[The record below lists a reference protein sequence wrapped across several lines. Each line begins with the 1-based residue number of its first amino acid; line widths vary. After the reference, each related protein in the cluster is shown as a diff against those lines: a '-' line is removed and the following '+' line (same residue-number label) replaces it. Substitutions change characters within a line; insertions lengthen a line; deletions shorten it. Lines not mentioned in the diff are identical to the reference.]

1 MKERSSAMSNY
12 DFDLFVIGGGSG
24 GVACARR
31 ASEYTSRVAICEDN
45 QWGGTCVHRGCV
57 PKKLLVAASHF
68 GYDRELAPAFGWQKP
83 SDEFSW
89 SILRDN
95 KTKELERLGG
105 FYTKLL
111 KDNGIRQI
119 DGRGRLIGPHE
130 VEVGDQTYTAERI
143 LLATGGKP
151 WVPSGIEGAELGITS
166 DQIFDLDEFPKT
178 LAVVGSGYI
187 GTEFAGI
194 MRGLGSEVHQFFRSD
209 FVLPGF
215 DRDIR
220 TTVQEEMT
228 KFGVHFHTEE
238 EIEKISKAADGLLLQ
253 MKSGGTLRVDQ
264 ILLATGRTPRTHDTG
279 LENVGIELGGKGE
292 VPVNSGYQTSVPSI
306 YAIGD
311 LTKRFELTPVAI
323 AEGRALA
330 EHFFNEQQINVN
342 YSDLAT
348 AVFSHPEV
356 GTVGM
361 TEDEL
366 RSQKRD
372 FDVYRAKFRPMRFT
386 LPDKPYRGLIKLLVC
401 PSSDRVLGCHLVGE
415 HTGELIQTLA
425 ICLTADA
432 TKAIFDKTVA
442 VHPTFAEELVLMR
455 KPSEE
460 HRF

>member
-1 MKERSSAMSNY
+1 MSNY

-57 PKKLLVAASHF
+57 PKKLLVASSNF
-68 GYDRELAPAFGWQKP
+68 GYDRELVSAYGWQTP
-83 SDEFSW
+83 AADFSW
-89 SILRDN
+89 PVLRDN
-95 KTKELERLGG
+95 KTRELQRLGG

-111 KDNGIRQI
+111 KDNGITRI
-119 DGRGRLIGPHE
+119 DGRGELVGPHE
-130 VEVGDQTYTAERI
+130 VRVGEKTYSAERI

-151 WVPSGIEGAELGITS
+151 WVPSGIEGSELGITS
-166 DQIFDLDEFPKT
+166 DQIFDLPEFPKT
-178 LAVVGSGYI
+178 LAIVGSGYI

-194 MRGLGSEVHQFFRSD
+194 MRGLGSDVHQFFRSKL
-209 FVLPGF
+209 VLPGF

-220 TTVQEEMT
+220 ATVQEEMG
-228 KFGVHFHTEE
+228 KYGVVFHPEDG
-238 EIEKISKAADGLLLQ
+238 IEKISQSGKAFSLTI
-253 MKSGGTLRVDQ
+253 KSGGTLLVDQ
-264 ILLATGRTPRTHDTG
+264 VLLATGRTPRSQDTG
-279 LENVGIELGGKGE
+279 LENVGIKLGPKNQ
-292 VPVNSGYQTSVPSI
+292 VPVNSGYQTEVPSV

-311 LTKRFELTPVAI
+311 LTKRYELTPVAI

-330 EHFFNEQQINVN
+330 ESFFNGQPLDVN
-342 YSDLAT
+342 YADLAT

-356 GTVGM
+356 GTAGL

-366 RSQKRD
+366 RSQERD
-372 FDVYRAKFRPMRFT
+372 FDIYRAKFRPMKFT

-401 PSSDRVLGCHLVGE
+401 PKTDRVLGCHLVGDG
-415 HTGELIQTLA
+415 TGELIQALA
-425 ICLTADA
+425 ICLTADV

-460 HRF
+460 IRF